1 MLRGPGPGSCPHTG
15 LGPQHGGDR
24 EGTWPRRLEVTVWL
38 QLTVGRRESP
48 EIPGCG
54 SLWGH
59 LPVSLGR
66 VGRAAFREGNNQ
78 KRPDTKHVRLQTA
91 DWRAARRW
99 PALSPLKL

>member
-48 EIPGCG
+48 EITGVWKPLGPPPSKSGESGESGIPGRKQ
-54 SLWGH
+54 SKE
-59 LPVSLGR
+59 
-66 VGRAAFREGNNQ
+66 A
-78 KRPDTKHVRLQTA
+78 DTKHVRLQTA